1 MANVTA
7 PTESDLDRISRLI
20 AEVDEQEFLLVG
32 LDPHPVASPTIESAL
47 LALRE
52 EKNRLEEEL
61 AELWAK
67 HCNQC

>member
-7 PTESDLDRISRLI
+7 PEESDLDRISRLI
-20 AEVDEQEFLLVG
+20 AEVDEQELLLVG
-32 LDPHPVASPTIESAL
+32 LDPQPVASPTIESAL

>member
-1 MANVTA
+1 MANLTA
-7 PTESDLDRISRLI
+7 PQESDLDRISRLI
-20 AEVDEQEFLLVG
+20 AEVDEQEFLLAG
-32 LDPHPVASPTIESAL
+32 LDPHPVAAPTIESAL